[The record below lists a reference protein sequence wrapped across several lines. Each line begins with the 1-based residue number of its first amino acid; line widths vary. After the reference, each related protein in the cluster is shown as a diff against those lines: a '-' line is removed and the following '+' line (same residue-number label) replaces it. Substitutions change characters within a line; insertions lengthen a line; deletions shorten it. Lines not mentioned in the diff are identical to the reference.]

1 VTPKVVP
8 KAACD
13 STIFLKAGY
22 DMFTGEKFTNGSLGM
37 PEQ

>member
-13 STIFLKAGY
+13 SKIFLKAGY
-22 DMFTGEKFTNGSLGM
+22 DMFTGEKLTNDSLGK